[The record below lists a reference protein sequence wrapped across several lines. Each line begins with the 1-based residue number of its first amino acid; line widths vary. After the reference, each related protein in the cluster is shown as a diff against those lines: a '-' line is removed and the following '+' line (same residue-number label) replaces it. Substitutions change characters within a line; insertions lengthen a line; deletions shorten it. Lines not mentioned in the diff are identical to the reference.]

1 MKLIWSSRS
10 KSELAAIVDY
20 IAVDNLDAAL
30 ELDYHITNSA
40 EGLVGFPKMGKIG
53 RIEGTRELIVHE
65 HYILVYEIDGEE
77 LRVLSVLHTSRQWP
91 PE

>member
-1 MKLIWSSRS
+1 MRLIWSSRS
-10 KSELAAIVDY
+10 ESELAAIIDY

-30 ELDYHITNSA
+30 ELDFHITSSA
-40 EGLVGFPKMGKIG
+40 ERLMGFPKLGKPG
-53 RIEGTRELIVHE
+53 RVEGTRELIVHA

-77 LRVLSVLHTSRQWP
+77 LLVLSVLHTSRQWP